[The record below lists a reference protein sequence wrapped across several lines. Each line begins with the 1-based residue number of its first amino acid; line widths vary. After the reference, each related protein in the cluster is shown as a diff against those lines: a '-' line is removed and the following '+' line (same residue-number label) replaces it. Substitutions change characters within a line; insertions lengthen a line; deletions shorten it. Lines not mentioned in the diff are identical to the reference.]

1 MRLKPVNDKIVVKPK
16 EVKNDHIT
24 KGGII
29 LPDTVQN
36 GALIEGKVVAA
47 SDGMYSA
54 TGTIIPL
61 VVSEG
66 DTILY
71 NKHAQLHEYDDETI
85 LSKTKWKAKDVT
97 ITEVKRNIVGDE

>member
-16 EVKNDHIT
+16 ETKDDNIT
-24 KGGII
+24 TGGII
-29 LPDTVQN
+29 LPDTVHD

-54 TGTIIPL
+54 TGTLIP
-61 VVSEG
+61 VVVDVG

-71 NKHAQLHEYDDETI
+71 NKNAQKAEHKIDGNEYI
-85 LSKTKWKAKDVT
+85 LMSVN
-97 ITEVKRNIVGDE
+97 EVMSIVRDK